1 MSLSILNPSFIN
13 KSKNTDFNYQVYK
26 DSPYYPYTAWLKNGN
41 NFLFGFLLKRIKT
54 NSNNRYKIFIILKFL
69 TNKNIDF
76 DKKSFKK
83 YKIANNYLYSTISL
97 KTKLKKIDTLND
109 LKRINRFSKSNNTK
123 YTNNKNHKKSYNFIT
138 INKLTNLIRKNKT
151 LFETGAGISYK
162 VIPSFNKIRTYIGKY
177 YNIEKI
183 LLHPDKIINRFEK
196 WFMKAIYSN
205 PTIGHK
211 SLKTICK
218 ITNSGL
224 ITGNFDNLH
233 SKSGII
239 PINVQRNN
247 YDLKKNIK
255 KIKLL
260 VVIGVDRDFVNHEFF
275 RKNGVKIIIFALNK
289 NTIPYFA
296 KDEDYIILGDLH
308 KNLYNLNRLL
318 LNYYKLY
325 NKK

>member
-1 MSLSILNPSFIN
+1 MNLSILNPSFIN

-26 DSPYYPYTAWLKNGN
+26 DSPYHPYQAHLKNDN
-41 NFLFGFLLKRIKT
+41 NFAFGFLLKRIKN
-54 NSNNRYKIFIILKFL
+54 NSNYKYKIFIILQFL
-69 TNKNIDF
+69 TNKNIYY
-76 DKKSFKK
+76 DKRIFKK
-83 YKIANNYLYSTISL
+83 YKIYNNYVYSTISL
-97 KTKLKKIDTLND
+97 KTKLKKMDALNN
-109 LKRINRFSKSNNTK
+109 LKRMNRSNKSNF
-123 YTNNKNHKKSYNFIT
+123 TNNENYEKSYNFIT
-138 INKLTNLIRKNKT
+138 INKLTNLIKKNKT

-162 VIPSFNKIRTYIGKY
+162 VIPSFNKIKTYINKY

-183 LLHPDKIINRFEK
+183 LLHPDKVINKLEK
-196 WFMKAIYSN
+196 WFMKVIYSN

-211 SLKTICK
+211 SLKNICK

-233 SKSGII
+233 LKSGII
-239 PINVQRNN
+239 PINMQRNR

-260 VVIGVDRDFVNHEFF
+260 VVIGVNTDFVNHDFF

-289 NTIPYFA
+289 NTIPNFA
-296 KDEDYIILGDLH
+296 KNEDYIILGDLH

-318 LNYYKLY
+318 LKIYDN
-325 NKK
+325 NR